1 MISKD
6 SREKLEDRSWKLKV
20 GKQKKVIFFLFSIF
34 YFLSSIGFAQDQNS
48 VSDSDQQINDFSLAG
63 YGEKGQ
69 KTWDLSGKSADIF
82 DDLVKLKDIEGNL
95 YSEKEAIVLTADKG
109 DFNKSDGNIHL
120 QQNVV
125 VTTSSGAKLTT
136 DSLDWDRKENLVST
150 KDAVNIEKENMVTT
164 ALGATG
170 MPNLNKVNLEK
181 DVRVEMKPEVSG
193 TKGGA
198 VDKSK
203 TVITCDGPLEIE
215 YEKNIAIFKNNV
227 KVDRGDSQIYSDNME
242 VQFSAG
248 EKNAREANTPSVM
261 GSNIKSIIAEGNAK
275 IIRGENV
282 SYSDKVIYNN
292 SDKKVT
298 LLGKPK
304 LVIYS
309 TEDFKN
315 ASAGN

>member
-1 MISKD
+1 MINKD
-6 SREKLEDRSWKLKV
+6 RNGKLEIGRR
-20 GKQKKVIFFLFSIF
+20 KKVIFILFPVF
-34 YFLSSIGFAQDQNS
+34 CLLSSIGFAQEQDSS
-48 VSDSDQQINDFSLAG
+48 VDSEQQINDFSLAG

-95 YSEKEAIVLTADKG
+95 YGEKEEIVLTADEG
-109 DFNKSDGNIHL
+109 AFNKSDGNIHL
-120 QQNVV
+120 QENVI

-136 DSLDWDRKENLVST
+136 DSLDWNRKENLVST
-150 KDAVNIEKENMVTT
+150 KDEVNIEKENMVTT

-170 MPNLNKVNLEK
+170 LPNLNKVNLEK
-181 DVRVEMKPEVSG
+181 NVKVEMNQQGLSG
-193 TKGGA
+193 GERSNADEG
-198 VDKSK
+198 K

-227 KVDRGDSQIYSDNME
+227 KVDRDDSQIYSDNME
-242 VQFSAG
+242 VHFLSG
-248 EKNAREANTPSVM
+248 EKGVEDNNNPSVL
-261 GSNIKSIIAEGNAK
+261 GANIKSIIAEGNAR
-275 IIRGENV
+275 IVRGENV
-282 SYSDKVIYNN
+282 SYSDKVIYSN
-292 SDKKVT
+292 SDKKIT
-298 LLGKPK
+298 LLGKPR